1 MRLTVKELKGIIRES
16 LEEADGWG
24 NSDSGGWGENRGTR
38 PEEDYEE
45 HPEARARRL
54 KANKE
59 NTLADRKA
67 IRSAMQVL
75 RSSEPLS
82 RDLAKALSKVQSE
95 LVADTGSRLRLY
107 EILSLAYF
115 MLVDGAP
122 EEAVAHINKKLL
134 VLAKKAFK
142 A

>member
-16 LEEADGWG
+16 LEEAAEWELQGFG
-24 NSDSGGWGENRGTR
+24 VP

-59 NTLADRKA
+59 TTLADRKA
-67 IRSAMQVL
+67 ISSAMQVL

-82 RDLAKALSKVQSE
+82 RDLAKALSKVKSE
-95 LVADTGSRLRLY
+95 FVADTGSSLRLQ

-115 MLVDGAP
+115 MFVADAP

-134 VLAKKAFK
+134 ALAKKAFK